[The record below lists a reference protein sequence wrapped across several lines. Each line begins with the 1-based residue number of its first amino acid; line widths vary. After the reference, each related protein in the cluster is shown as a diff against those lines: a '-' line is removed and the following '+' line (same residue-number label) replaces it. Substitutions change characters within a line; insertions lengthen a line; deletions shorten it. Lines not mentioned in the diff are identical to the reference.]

1 MSMSNNNTEKLG
13 GPYTKTEQ
21 EQRREQVYQM
31 HFEKGMSAVKIADKL
46 KVNRN
51 TVNDDIKYWN
61 VQTGAKFGK
70 ENIGATIASEIEMIG
85 AIRQRLLENYEN
97 LDFAAKLNVEK
108 MLLDAG
114 YKIANIVTK
123 MIPLEKVH
131 ESEISPEMFASVVK
145 QLCHCDEI
153 RFPSHVRLRA
163 IKKEIVVNTSRDFNF
178 VNDFVTM
185 MFEEGLGIFES
196 RTRIPEFEPDKKF
209 YDVTSF
215 AVAKKIITS
224 QEKREIFEK
233 KEHSPEECTAVFLT
247 MELE

>member
-31 HFEKGMSAVKIADKL
+31 HFEKGMSAVKIADEL

-51 TVNDDIKYWN
+51 TINDDIKYWN

-97 LDFAAKLNVEK
+97 LDFASKLNVEK

-145 QLCHCDEI
+145 QLCHCDEKI
-153 RFPSHVRLRA
+153 GRAHV
-163 IKKEIVVNTSRDFNF
+163 
-178 VNDFVTM
+178 
-185 MFEEGLGIFES
+185 
-196 RTRIPEFEPDKKF
+196 
-209 YDVTSF
+209 
-215 AVAKKIITS
+215 
-224 QEKREIFEK
+224 
-233 KEHSPEECTAVFLT
+233 
-247 MELE
+247 